1 MAETYLQLIKNACL
15 QLRTCRNDITRRDL
29 IILLARKYLQISES
43 QLRLRLYNDEPAA
56 ADIGRL
62 FAADIEKLAQ
72 DWPLAYVSGF
82 VDFFNSTYK
91 IVPGVLIPRPDSE
104 VLVEEVLES
113 INSFPKSQ
121 AQTGTATFARQ
132 ETVAETAPE
141 KLKIL
146 EIGIGS
152 GALLAAIAGESARE
166 LELTGTDINPAAIA
180 LSRENLA
187 CRQVKAHLEEA
198 DIFPSL
204 TENERKYDI
213 IYSNP
218 PYISASEMQT
228 LPASVAAYEPQNA
241 LQAAENGL
249 YFYRKILQAA
259 PAYLVNGGYI
269 LFEHGYRQKKPLQEL
284 LKKYSYDVVKWRQDY
299 GGRDRVLVL
308 RYFASE
314 L

>member
-43 QLRLRLYNDEPAA
+43 QLRLRLYDDEPAA
-56 ADIGRL
+56 ADISRL

-72 DWPLAYVSGF
+72 DWPLAYVGGF

-104 VLVEEVLES
+104 VLVEEVLAS

-132 ETVAETAPE
+132 ETAAETAPE

-152 GALLAAIAGESARE
+152 GALLAAIAGESTRE

-204 TENERKYDI
+204 TKNERKYDI

-218 PYISASEMQT
+218 PYISAGEMQT

-284 LKKYSYDVVKWRQDY
+284 LKNYSYDVVKWRQDY